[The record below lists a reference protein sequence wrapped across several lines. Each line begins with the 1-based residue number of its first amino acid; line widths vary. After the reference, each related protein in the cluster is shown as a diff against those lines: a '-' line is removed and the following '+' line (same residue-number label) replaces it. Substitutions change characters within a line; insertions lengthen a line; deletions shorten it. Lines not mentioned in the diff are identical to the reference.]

1 MNYLGE
7 AGLARLIEAIRGE
20 QKRMQDRLKS
30 IETRIPASATWEGI
44 RNLVRQGRASQ
55 YYAVGNRFVTAHD
68 DYGAIE
74 WEVVGLDVDTPAE
87 EGLEHSMTLQ
97 ARTLL
102 PPMIFSEPQATYY
115 AKERLTAGNYWFSLT
130 SVDPQWGGGANL
142 SLTLTRD
149 LPAGGVLIFRW
160 EEGTWSYDG
169 TFETYASRNSRILL
183 ETGTV
188 TSGAVGAQLSPVNDA
203 RRVRHGTNC
212 WRDSTLR
219 CYLNSD
225 AAAGAVFSPVSP
237 FDRTPDW
244 DGTNGFL
251 YGLEPEFRAV
261 LGKVAVSEFDD
272 ETASTVTTEDLIFLP
287 SFGQVYGGIGPA
299 EGDSTPYPYYKFFTS
314 TQRAGTDADES
325 RIRTYDDTAASW
337 WIRTPEGGCMSRA
350 YCVTEN
356 GALSTAQAD
365 TKLCISPVCCIV

>member
-7 AGLARLIEAIRGE
+7 AGLARLIESIRGE

-74 WEVVGLDVDTPAE
+74 WEVVGLDVDTPADSTKP
-87 EGLEHSMTLQ
+87 HSMTLQ
-97 ARTLL
+97 AKTPL
-102 PPMIFSEPQATYY
+102 PPMIFSAPQATYY
-115 AKERLTAGNYWFSLT
+115 AETGLAAGNYWFPLT
-130 SVDPQWGGGANL
+130 SVDPEWGGGANL

-169 TFETYASRNSRILL
+169 TFETYASRKSGILL

-188 TSGAVGAQLSPVNDA
+188 SSGAVGTQLSPINDA

-212 WRDSTLR
+212 WRDSALR
-219 CYLNSD
+219 CFLNSD
-225 AAAGAVFSPVSP
+225 AAAGSVFSPVSP
-237 FDRTPDW
+237 FDRAPDW
-244 DGTNGFL
+244 DGVNGFL

-261 LGKVAVSEFDD
+261 LGKIAVSEFDD
-272 ETASTVTTEDLIFLP
+272 ATAATVTTEDLIFLP

-299 EGDSTPYPYYKFFTS
+299 AGDSTPYPYYKFFTS

-325 RIRTYDDTAASW
+325 RIRTYDGTAASW
-337 WIRTPEGGCMSRA
+337 WTRTPEGGCMSKT
-350 YCVTEN
+350 YYVTEN
-356 GALSTAQAD
+356 GALATAQAD
-365 TKLCISPVCCIV
+365 AKHCVSPVCCIV